1 MAKPPAQRDEEQVEE
16 EEEEEEAKNGCG
28 LFFFIFSIPAVQ
40 PVAL

>member
-1 MAKPPAQRDEEQVEE
+1 MAKPPAQRDEEQVE